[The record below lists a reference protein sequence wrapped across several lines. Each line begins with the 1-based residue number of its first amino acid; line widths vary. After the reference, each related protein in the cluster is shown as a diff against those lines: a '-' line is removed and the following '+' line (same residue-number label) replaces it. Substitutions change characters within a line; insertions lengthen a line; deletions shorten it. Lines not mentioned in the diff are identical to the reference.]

1 METITNETRMCLFC
15 GKEVHYTV
23 IEDDGRDWMGHQ
35 RGKSQIYEKNNNC
48 SCKPQDWRRMCLNC
62 EHFKNDYCNNQDT
75 INSYN
80 QTLNTDFFDV
90 KILSKIKIK
99 DPKKHCKFWDLKRSI
114 GNTIF
119 KD

>member
-1 METITNETRMCLFC
+1 METVTNKTRMCLFC

-23 IEDDGRDWMGHQ
+23 VEDDGIDWMGHH
-35 RGKSQIYEKNNNC
+35 RGKSQIYERNNTC
-48 SCKPQDWRRMCLNC
+48 S
-62 EHFKNDYCNNQDT
+62 CNNQDT

-90 KILSKIKIK
+90 KILSTIKIK

-114 GNTIF
+114 GNSIF